1 MYNKMFRAL
10 GALVVIISQLQA
22 GEAAKCSAA
31 LKKAIRDNPE
41 SVTIDRTACPLSNRV
56 LIWLQLQK
64 NGSFLQAK
72 SFMEKH
78 PTWPRLSLI
87 QRQAEKDL
95 CDHPIPAAQAISWF
109 RKYPPI
115 SLKGMKAFGNALL
128 SMGQKD
134 DHKFRDSF
142 QEIEFLPSELSDV
155 VREYRA
161 LLTED
166 VLAQKAHA
174 YLNKKQNLPAE
185 ILVAYVSG
193 EGKKLLQNRLAIFK
207 TGRAVSSDFTTHPA
221 IRFELARLYRKDRN
235 DRQASHLL
243 SELDDFSD
251 QEAVWP
257 ERNLIARRLIEAKQ
271 YELAYQTVK
280 NHGLSRGESFANAEW
295 LAGWL
300 SLRFLNNPDQAR
312 EHFEKLHDN
321 VSTPMSLARAQYW
334 LGRAHDMNGDKT
346 QAQSWWTKAKQ
357 HMATYYG
364 QLAHKELHGKI
375 PAIKPKL
382 VVADLSV
389 RKALE
394 SRDLYKY
401 IRLLLD
407 TGETSMAEVFV
418 LQLGGQ
424 LKDPNEQALLT
435 QVMFDKGQKYQGLKV
450 YKKIMKTDYPVIQA
464 AYPRIS
470 VPSKTVE
477 PAFIHAII
485 RQESRFQHDV
495 VSSAGATGLM
505 QLMPATAARTEKKHK
520 IKKKQL
526 TNPDHNVKVGSHHLK
541 DLMQQFSGSMVL
553 SAAAYNAGD
562 KPVNEWIEQFGDPR
576 KTDVDLVD
584 WVELIPYA
592 ETRNYVQRVMEN
604 YHCYR

>member
-1 MYNKMFRAL
+1 MFRAL
-10 GALVVIISQLQA
+10 GASVLIISHLQA
-22 GEAAKCSAA
+22 GEAAKCGAA
-31 LKKAIRDNPE
+31 LKKAIRENPE
-41 SVTIDRTACPLSNRV
+41 SITIDRAACPLSNRI
-56 LIWLQLQK
+56 LTWLQVQK
-64 NGSFLQAK
+64 NGSFHQAK

-95 CDHPIPAAQAISWF
+95 YDNPIPAAQAISWF

-115 SLKGMKAFGNALL
+115 SVKGMKAFGSALL
-128 SMGQKD
+128 SMAQKD
-134 DHKFRDSF
+134 DHKFRESF
-142 QEIEFLPSELSDV
+142 HEIDFTPSELSDI
-155 VREYRA
+155 VREYRG

-166 VLAQKAHA
+166 VLVQKAHS
-174 YLNKKQNLPAE
+174 YLNKKQSAPAE
-185 ILVAYVSG
+185 TILAYISG
-193 EGKKLLQNRLAIFK
+193 DDKKLLQNRLAIFK
-207 TGRAVSSDFTTHPA
+207 TGRVVGGDFTTHPA
-221 IRFELARLYRKDRN
+221 IRFELARVYRKDRN

-243 SELDDFSD
+243 AELDDFSD
-251 QEAVWP
+251 PEAVWP
-257 ERNLIARRLIEAKQ
+257 ERNLIARRLLEAKQ
-271 YELAYQTVK
+271 YDLAYQTVK

-334 LGRAHDMNGDKT
+334 LGRAHDASGDKP
-346 QAQSWWTKAKQ
+346 QAQSWWTKAKR

-375 PAIKPKL
+375 PAVKPKS
-382 VVADLSV
+382 VGADISV

-394 SRDLYKY
+394 SRELYKY

-407 TGETSMAEVFV
+407 AGESSMAEVFV
-418 LQLGGQ
+418 LKLGDQ
-424 LKDPNEQALLT
+424 LKDSSEQALLT
-435 QVMFDKGQKYQGLKV
+435 QVIAEKGQKHQGLKV

-470 VPSKTVE
+470 VPNKTVE
-477 PAFIHAII
+477 PAFAHAII
-485 RQESRFQHDV
+485 RQESRFQSDV

-505 QLMPATAARTEKKHK
+505 QLMPATATRTEKKHK
-520 IKKKQL
+520 IKKQRL
-526 TNPDHNVKVGSHHLK
+526 TNPDHNVKVGCYHLK
-541 DLMQQFSGSMVL
+541 DLMQQFGGSMVL

-576 KTDVDLVD
+576 HAGVDLVD
-584 WVELIPYA
+584 WVESIPYA